1 VRLNRLELMRYGP
14 SQDHALDSVRWGRR
28 SVVAVVY
35 GVSEAGKSAAF
46 MAWLDFMFGFHD
58 ASPYVFRFERRDLMV
73 GAEIETPDVPQ
84 RLRATDA
91 NNLVAEER
99 MARWLHGLGREA
111 YRTRF
116 SPNDLRE
123 GGKNIAQAQA
133 TSVGCCMP
141 APRVSSGSRARWRR
155 SRAR

>member
-1 VRLNRLELMRYGP
+1 
-14 SQDHALDSVRWGRR
+14 
-28 SVVAVVY
+28 
-35 GVSEAGKSAAF
+35 
-46 MAWLDFMFGFHD
+46 MAWLDFLFGFHD

-84 RLRATDA
+84 RLRRSATTTGSLTDA

-116 SPNDLRE
+116 SPNDHNLRE

-133 TSVGCCMP
+133 TSVSCCMP
-141 APRVSSGSRARWRR
+141 APRVSPGSRARWRR
-155 SRAR
+155 SRAG